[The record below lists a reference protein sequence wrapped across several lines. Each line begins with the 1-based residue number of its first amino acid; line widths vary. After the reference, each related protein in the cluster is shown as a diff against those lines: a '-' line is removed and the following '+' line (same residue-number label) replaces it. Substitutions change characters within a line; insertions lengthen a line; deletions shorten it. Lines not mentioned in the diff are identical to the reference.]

1 MDEMGLFA
9 AKKQPVPET
18 SSELEVALD
27 TLAAVLSTLGQNA
40 FDVDD
45 VDEHAIRERFA
56 ELGRRILVG
65 PGRAEAGDSAGRDY
79 RAVRLSVR
87 EHREKESKYVKST
100 IANLRDAVRECVRC
114 VSAAVVE
121 DRAADRV
128 LGEQMGQLV
137 EAFQTNDS
145 ERIKREAG
153 QIARMVEE
161 SISRR
166 RAREHD
172 HLRQL
177 SASVQTLKDELTE
190 ARERAEHDPLTQ
202 LFNRAALDEHVR
214 RTTELALYGASQPYL
229 LMADIDHFKGLND
242 NFGHPLG
249 DDVLRRVADVFVRNF
264 LRADDFVARY
274 GGEEF
279 AVVISDGS
287 RDRVAA
293 RAERVRQ
300 NVEALGIVRDAR
312 KLITTISMGVAA
324 LEPGEDPKSWLERA
338 DRALYLAKQTGRNR
352 VEMANPSTP

>member
-9 AKKQPVPET
+9 RKVDPVPEP
-18 SSELEVALD
+18 SPELEVALD
-27 TLAAVLSTLGQNA
+27 TLAAVLSTLGQHA
-40 FDVDD
+40 FDVEDL
-45 VDEHAIRERFA
+45 DEHAIRDRF
-56 ELGRRILVG
+56 EQLGRRMLVG
-65 PGRAEAGDSAGRDY
+65 PGRAEAGDTQGRDY

-87 EHREKESKYVKST
+87 EHREKEKKYVKST
-100 IANLRDAVRECVRC
+100 ITNLRDAVRECVRC

-145 ERIKREAG
+145 ERIKREASV
-153 QIARMVEE
+153 IAKLVEE
-161 SISRR
+161 SITRR

-177 SASVQTLKDELTE
+177 SQSVQTLKDELAE
-190 ARERAEHDPLTQ
+190 ARQRAEHDPLTQ

-229 LMADIDHFKGLND
+229 LMADIDHFKSLND
-242 NFGHPLG
+242 TFGHPLG

-279 AVVISDGS
+279 AVVIADGS
-287 RDRVAA
+287 HDRVVA

-300 NVEALGIVRDAR
+300 NVEGLAIVRESR
-312 KLITTISMGVAA
+312 KLMTTISMGVAA
-324 LEPGEDPKSWLERA
+324 LQPGEEAASWIERA
-338 DRALYLAKQTGRNR
+338 DRALYAAKQAGRNR
-352 VEMANPSTP
+352 VQLSSSTR